1 MCLPFEVANMTDS
14 DRLSRFL
21 RVKLRGAGRQYE
33 QARKE
38 FRTARSQA
46 VTDLPTDEQGNARIV
61 CRRHAERRAVSVD
74 TQLRPECFEA
84 GHPDCEG
91 CVEDI
96 RAEQVET
103 W

>member
-1 MCLPFEVANMTDS
+1 MSDS
-14 DRLSRFL
+14 DRLARFL

-33 QARKE
+33 RAQTE
-38 FRTARSQA
+38 FRMARSQA
-46 VTDLPTDEQGNARIV
+46 AADLPTDDQGRARLV
-61 CRRHAERRAVSVD
+61 CRRHAERRAVRVD
-74 TQLRPECFEA
+74 EQLRPECFEA

>member
-1 MCLPFEVANMTDS
+1 MTDP

-46 VTDLPTDEQGNARIV
+46 VAEIPTDEQGRARLV
-61 CRRHAERRAVSVD
+61 CRRYAERRAVELD
-74 TQLRPECFEA
+74 EQLRPDCFEP